1 MNRQAYVLGTVSTVR
16 GWRSEL
22 AAHVREHVDSLTI
35 RVIRDAEQ
43 LATDPFDAVIVD
55 DVTSWI
61 TRPHLERAVSRGVQ
75 VIGVYD
81 ASESE
86 GQGERYLEGLGVAH
100 TVPEMTAAEDLTT
113 LVLRLLD
120 SSGAAAAPGSSAP
133 SSGSDAVG
141 GITVVGGPAGSGVT
155 EVSIGLAACLINR
168 GQRVILVDLDDRSAS
183 LAVRLRLEPSPH
195 IHGAIDAAG
204 RGEDVLDHVARQP
217 DGRQALPFHVVV
229 GSSRT
234 EEWARVRDDELVELL
249 GQLRRWDHAVVNV
262 GSEIET
268 GGQLGASRHP
278 ATRAALRH
286 GDRVIGVC
294 DASAAHAVSRYLD
307 WFADAIRVM
316 PSSGRILTAVN
327 KIPARAASRRHE
339 VEEAVCANTPADR
352 RAGFAWMPFDRSLAT
367 AAWSGHVTAGRQFR
381 REIDT
386 VAALLASR
394 PRGATRRGVGRR
406 ARTQEAGALA

>member
-16 GWRSEL
+16 SWRSEL

-35 RVIRDAEQ
+35 RVIRDADQ
-43 LATDPFDAVIVD
+43 LATEPFDAVIVD

-61 TRPHLERAVSRGVQ
+61 SRPHLQRAASRGVQ

-81 ASESE
+81 PSESE
-86 GQGERYLEGLGVAH
+86 GQGERYLEDLGVAH
-100 TVPEMTAAEDLTT
+100 TVPEMTAADDLAT

-120 SSGAAAAPGSSAP
+120 SSGAATAPGMATP
-133 SSGSDAVG
+133 SSESDTVG

-155 EVSIGLAACLINR
+155 EVSIGLSASLVNR
-168 GQRVILVDLDDRSAS
+168 GQRVILLDLDDRSAS
-183 LAVRLRLEPSPH
+183 LAVRLRLEPTPH

-204 RGEDVLDHVARQP
+204 QGEDLLDHVARQP
-217 DGRQALPFHVVV
+217 EGHKSLPFHVVV
-229 GSSRT
+229 GSSRK
-234 EEWARVRDDELVELL
+234 EEWARVRDDELVALL
-249 GQLRRWDHAVVNV
+249 GQLRRWDQAVVNV
-262 GSEIET
+262 GSEIEA
-268 GGQLGASRHP
+268 GGRLGASRYP

-316 PSSGRILTAVN
+316 PTSGRILTAVN
-327 KIPARAASRRHE
+327 KIPARSPSRRRE
-339 VEEAVCANTPADR
+339 IEEAVCANTPADR
-352 RAGFAWMPFDRSLAT
+352 RAGYAWMPFDRRLAD
-367 AAWSGHVTAGRQFR
+367 AAWSGRVTAGSQFR
-381 REIDT
+381 REIDA

-394 PRGATRRGVGRR
+394 PMGAADRGFGRR